1 MKRWFLHPSLV
12 AIGLTLASCGI
23 LDPDRQVKGLDDAK
37 ARWALLAVDD
47 YEIVIERVC
56 FCGDVTPVRVTV
68 VDGNVIGRVYLDSGE
83 PVPSERAS
91 FYPSVPGL
99 FEILEDA
106 NRRGAS
112 INVSFDQQ
120 YGFPTSAFIDY
131 VKNAID
137 DELSIRTSGFDLI
150 PAPES

>member
-1 MKRWFLHPSLV
+1 MLAPGAASRKRPRAASHQPQGSARKKSAVGSL
-12 AIGLTLASCGI
+12 GLPGVSNLG
-23 LDPDRQVKGLDDAK
+23 DP
-37 ARWALLAVDD
+37 
-47 YEIVIERVC
+47 
-56 FCGDVTPVRVTV
+56 
-68 VDGNVIGRVYLDSGE
+68 NN
-83 PVPSERAS
+83 
-91 FYPSVPGL
+91 
-99 FEILEDA
+99 A